1 MGIKE
6 GLVEILTGTPIGKNS
21 KGLIIEQIK
30 ATTPKMVAKIV
41 STGLNVTGRGC
52 NLKLYML
59 EDADYIAESWN
70 VY

>member
-1 MGIKE
+1 MGK
-6 GLVEILTGTPIGKNS
+6 LIGKNY
-21 KGLIIEQIK
+21 KGLIFGQIK

-41 STGLNVTGRGC
+41 STGLNVTGQGC

-59 EDADYIAESWN
+59 EDVDYIAESWN